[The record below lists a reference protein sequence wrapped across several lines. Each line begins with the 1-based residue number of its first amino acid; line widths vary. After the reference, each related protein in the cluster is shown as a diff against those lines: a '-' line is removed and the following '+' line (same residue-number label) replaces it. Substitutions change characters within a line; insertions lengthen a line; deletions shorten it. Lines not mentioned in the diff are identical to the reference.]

1 MCKNM
6 YHHHWFS
13 YSFNVM
19 SILKKI
25 DTYPARMTLAIHT
38 QIPSNSKIHTW
49 QLFIQAVSMPK
60 QLCPCSAIASTWSHL
75 DFWIGLWAWS
85 CFQGFWGW
93 TYSCSKLIFHNARE
107 IVSQISIIALCFII
121 LIFACHYVSWT
132 VVLLCISRMNQ
143 QDFQRWNIRK
153 ESMCFLMRVNCKLIY
168 NKVWTRKCIVSM
180 YRS

>member
-1 MCKNM
+1 
-6 YHHHWFS
+6 
-13 YSFNVM
+13 
-19 SILKKI
+19 
-25 DTYPARMTLAIHT
+25 MTLAIHT

-49 QLFIQAVSMPK
+49 QLFIQAVSVPK

-75 DFWIGLWAWS
+75 EKGLGFGHLWAWS
-85 CFQGFWGW
+85 CFQGFWWFFPAQGW
-93 TYSCSKLIFHNARE
+93 TYSCRKLIFHNARE

-132 VVLLCISRMNQ
+132 VVLLCISWMNQ

-153 ESMCFLMRVNCKLIY
+153 ESMCFLMRVNCNGY
-168 NKVWTRKCIVSM
+168 TRYGHTNDKCIVSM